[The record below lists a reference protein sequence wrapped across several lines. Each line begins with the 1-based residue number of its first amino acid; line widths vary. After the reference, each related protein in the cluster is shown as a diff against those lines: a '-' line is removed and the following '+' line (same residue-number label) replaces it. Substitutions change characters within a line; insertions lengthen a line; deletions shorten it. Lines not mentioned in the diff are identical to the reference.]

1 MGVKTDAFFAWNW
14 HQNDNCSMLA
24 WEQSSFFNCARKF
37 AEWISSSFLDDM
49 SLIVP
54 FSVSRGEREYY
65 CWCFTTTRFDLN
77 LRVVREMCVRVFS
90 EGDGAVEENIGV
102 NYWYCE
108 ICSLALK
115 KFVLAEKIF
124 SVQNTR
130 TKQQN

>member
-1 MGVKTDAFFAWNW
+1 MFY
-14 HQNDNCSMLA
+14 
-24 WEQSSFFNCARKF
+24 
-37 AEWISSSFLDDM
+37 DD
-49 SLIVP
+49 L
-54 FSVSRGEREYY
+54 
-65 CWCFTTTRFDLN
+65 RFDLSQS
-77 LRVVREMCVRVFS
+77 RVREIYVRVFS

-102 NYWYCE
+102 NYWYCD

>member
-77 LRVVREMCVRVFS
+77 LRVVREMYVRVFS

-102 NYWYCE
+102 NYWYCD

>member
-49 SLIVP
+49 LLIVP
-54 FSVSRGEREYY
+54 FSVLRGEREYY

-90 EGDGAVEENIGV
+90 EGDVMVRLRKLLVFIIGIAT
-102 NYWYCE
+102 C
-108 ICSLALK
+108 
-115 KFVLAEKIF
+115 VLWP
-124 SVQNTR
+124 
-130 TKQQN
+130 

>member
-49 SLIVP
+49 LLIVP
-54 FSVSRGEREYY
+54 FSMSRGEREYY

-77 LRVVREMCVRVFS
+77 LRVVREMYVRVFS
-90 EGDGAVEENIGV
+90 EGDGAVEENISV
-102 NYWYCE
+102 NYWYSE

>member
-49 SLIVP
+49 LLIVP

-90 EGDGAVEENIGV
+90 EGAVMVRLRKILVFIIGIAT
-102 NYWYCE
+102 C
-108 ICSLALK
+108 
-115 KFVLAEKIF
+115 VLWP
-124 SVQNTR
+124 
-130 TKQQN
+130 

>member
-1 MGVKTDAFFAWNW
+1 
-14 HQNDNCSMLA
+14 ML
-24 WEQSSFFNCARKF
+24 
-37 AEWISSSFLDDM
+37 
-49 SLIVP
+49 LIVP
-54 FSVSRGEREYY
+54 FSMSRGEREYY

-77 LRVVREMCVRVFS
+77 LRVVREMYVRVFS

-102 NYWYCE
+102 NYWYCD